1 MLVKMKGYED
11 PVTSAM
17 FYPYILYCSLKMD
30 KLVYLKSDMLQDELW
45 FDIFDSFDFLLI
57 VFI

>member
-17 FYPYILYCSLKMD
+17 FYPYILYCSPKMD
-30 KLVYLKSDMLQDELW
+30 KLVYLK
-45 FDIFDSFDFLLI
+45 IRHAPR
-57 VFI
+57 